1 MRIFLKLYF
10 QVSGNNQYIYLKNNN
25 VQLCAVRERSKLH
38 FELLKCLGIHSC
50 DIDGFCAKSEN
61 SD

>member
-25 VQLCAVRERSKLH
+25 VQLFAVTERSKLH
-38 FELLKCLGIHSC
+38 FELLKCLGMAVILM
-50 DIDGFCAKSEN
+50 DFAQSEN
-61 SD
+61 YD